1 MRARVV
7 EHDHGPGPELRH
19 GHCFDVEQERLA
31 VDRAG
36 QVQGRQR
43 TRQTQ
48 RAGMRLTVVAP
59 VARGRGKGA
68 RARADCGR
76 GCASSPDGSR
86 SHQGRPGHG
95 RPPPPTVRATRR
107 ASSLPPLALAPV
119 GLAWRTAPLRLGRL
133 TARCSPQS
141 VPRSAG
147 GYSFLPPKPAG
158 SAHANLPSTLSPG
171 HQLASSCRA
180 SSTEDGSKS
189 KDGLTNAAQ
198 NNEHHHEL
206 AATDVC
212 VFGLG
217 TMAGNL
223 RRSPCSRQGSAW

>member
-119 GLAWRTAPLRLGRL
+119 GLAWRTA
-133 TARCSPQS
+133 RCSPQS

-171 HQLASSCRA
+171 HQLASNARLAQLKTALSMRRKIDIPCYSRVPA
-180 SSTEDGSKS
+180 VPSISTSYRIAIRSALKS
-189 KDGLTNAAQ
+189 L
-198 NNEHHHEL
+198 
-206 AATDVC
+206 
-212 VFGLG
+212 
-217 TMAGNL
+217 
-223 RRSPCSRQGSAW
+223 